1 VHFKQFK
8 CPRPQCVKVVGSCS
22 TGGREMTASFWWRK
36 VKEWDYL
43 EDLGIDGTMILKWLL
58 KKYDVNSWTGL
69 VCLKM
74 GIKWCCC

>member
-1 VHFKQFK
+1 
-8 CPRPQCVKVVGSCS
+8 
-22 TGGREMTASFWWRK
+22 MTASFWWRK